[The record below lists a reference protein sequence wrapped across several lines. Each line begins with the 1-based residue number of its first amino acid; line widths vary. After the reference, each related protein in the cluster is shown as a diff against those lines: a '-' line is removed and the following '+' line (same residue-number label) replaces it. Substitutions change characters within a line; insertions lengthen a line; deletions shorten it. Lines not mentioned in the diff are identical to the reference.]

1 MLQEAPGWLCD
12 TEDRAMTASI
22 ISFKDASTR
31 LYRQAQLRRE
41 QELIEA
47 AEAELDKAPVRS
59 GLIIRSLAHLRE
71 RDAGR
76 DRDAP

>member
-1 MLQEAPGWLCD
+1 
-12 TEDRAMTASI
+12 MTASI

-41 QELIEA
+41 QELREQELIEA
-47 AEAELDKAPVRS
+47 AEAELDKTPVLS
-59 GLIIRSLAHLRE
+59 GLIIRSLAHLRD
-71 RDAGR
+71 RDTGR

>member
-1 MLQEAPGWLCD
+1 
-12 TEDRAMTASI
+12 MTASI

-41 QELIEA
+41 QELREQELIEA
-47 AEAELDKAPVRS
+47 AEAELDKAPVLSER
-59 GLIIRSLAHLRE
+59 LIIRSLAHLRE
-71 RDAGR
+71 RDAAR

>member
-1 MLQEAPGWLCD
+1 
-12 TEDRAMTASI
+12 MTASI

-31 LYRQAQLRRE
+31 LYRQAQLKRE

-47 AEAELDKAPVRS
+47 AEAELDKAPVLS
-59 GLIIRSLAHLRE
+59 EQLIIRSLAHLRE

>member
-1 MLQEAPGWLCD
+1 
-12 TEDRAMTASI
+12 MTASI

-47 AEAELDKAPVRS
+47 AEAELDKTSVLSVERLVVRS
-59 GLIIRSLAHLRE
+59 LTHLRD

-76 DRDAP
+76 DRDAPWSR

>member
-1 MLQEAPGWLCD
+1 
-12 TEDRAMTASI
+12 MTASI
-22 ISFKDASTR
+22 ISFKDASTQ

-47 AEAELDKAPVRS
+47 AEAELDKTPALSVER
-59 GLIIRSLAHLRE
+59 LIVRSLAHLRD

>member
-1 MLQEAPGWLCD
+1 
-12 TEDRAMTASI
+12 MTASI

-31 LYRQAQLRRE
+31 LSRQAQLRREQERRE

-47 AEAELDKAPVRS
+47 AEAELDKAPVQSER
-59 GLIIRSLAHLRE
+59 LIIRSLARLRE
-71 RDAGR
+71 RDAAR